1 MGNSSDLRIDF
12 VKPRHLP
19 QIIALAQEYRL
30 EGMASKQATEL
41 GFLVSNFEQE
51 DYRVFLHL
59 ANHFYVLLE
68 DEIMCGFVLAYS
80 SDRIQDDEWL
90 NLLIK
95 SRYPDPFIVIKQICV
110 RPDSTGRGLASLLY
124 RHLFSQVRE
133 YPLFAA
139 IALDPLNHPSIVFH
153 ENHGFKKI
161 FQVTPPDGIP
171 RGIWVRS
178 LQSVNRKGI
187 KSVFDCC

>member
-1 MGNSSDLRIDF
+1 MGNFGDLRIDF
-12 VKPRHLP
+12 SKPRHLP

-30 EGMASKQATEL
+30 EGMASRKAAEL

-51 DYRVFLHL
+51 DYRVFLHR
-59 ANHFYVLLE
+59 ANHFYVVLE
-68 DEIMCGFVLAYS
+68 DDIMRGFVLAYS

-95 SRYPDPFIVIKQICV
+95 SRYPDSLVVIKQICV

-133 YPLFAA
+133 CPLFYGRDSATRRCGTERQA
-139 IALDPLNHPSIVFH
+139 PVSAN
-153 ENHGFKKI
+153 
-161 FQVTPPDGIP
+161 
-171 RGIWVRS
+171 
-178 LQSVNRKGI
+178 
-187 KSVFDCC
+187 